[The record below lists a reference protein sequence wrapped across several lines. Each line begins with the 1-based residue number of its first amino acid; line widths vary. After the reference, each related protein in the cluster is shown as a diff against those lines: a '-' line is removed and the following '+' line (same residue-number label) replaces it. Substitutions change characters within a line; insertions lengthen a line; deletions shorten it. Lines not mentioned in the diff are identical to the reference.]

1 MDTEVASIEA
11 FWGDPIQKT
20 NHSSSWTSCYCSEPD
35 QSYSLAAHFR
45 AELESQLKVAAHHL
59 VSPSHLQPIP
69 PLQLSHM
76 ATIMSLVLPLQHSF
90 ITPFLYLSH
99 LSIKYLF
106 VVVALQT
113 AVCHVALFPPRQLCI
128 QIFNARS
135 YWSGSR
141 FLVSEAP

>member
-1 MDTEVASIEA
+1 MWSTDTSSASGGSMDHGGLSERSNPETE
-11 FWGDPIQKT
+11 P
-20 NHSSSWTSCYCSEPD
+20 SWTSCYCSEPD
-35 QSYSLAAHFR
+35 QSYSSAAHFR

-135 YWSGSR
+135 Y
-141 FLVSEAP
+141 